1 MTTITARSFLYAI
14 EFGNTYHSPSPRA
27 RARLGSLDGSV
38 GNRLSGGIPP
48 ESLNEEDDGGISR
61 RGFLAKR
68 NPLFNPKE
76 DAFSFQS

>member
-48 ESLNEEDDGGISR
+48 ESLNEEDDGGINQEGIPCKKES
-61 RGFLAKR
+61 
-68 NPLFNPKE
+68 PL
-76 DAFSFQS
+76 QS